1 MEESCFHFHLNYV
14 FPECWIGCMC
24 YRVATTIWNLFPSA
38 SLSEREKAREWE
50 REQTH
55 AEKSRDKRQSRR
67 ELSAIGDTPKRGLTF
82 FLEDIF
88 LSVHKQKCGDG
99 KVCLSA
105 AITPFAQSRKVF
117 WGSGL
122 SQPDSL
128 GQCKCLDSASL
139 WEPDRNHILAECV
152 LLSACWDSGLH
163 LTEIFETEA
172 AQALLVFCT
181 EDVLAGD
188 SGPDSPPCGHLN
200 GCMARISTKTSVHT
214 LR

>member
-1 MEESCFHFHLNYV
+1 M
-14 FPECWIGCMC
+14 
-24 YRVATTIWNLFPSA
+24 IWNLFPSA
-38 SLSEREKAREWE
+38 SLSERESERVRE

-67 ELSAIGDTPKRGLTF
+67 ELSAFGDTPKRGLTF

-88 LSVHKQKCGDG
+88 LSVYKQKCGDG

-105 AITPFAQSRKVF
+105 AITPFAQSREVF

-128 GQCKCLDSASL
+128 GLCKCLDSASL
-139 WEPDRNHILAECV
+139 WESDRNHILAECV
-152 LLSACWDSGLH
+152 LLCACWDSVLH
-163 LTEIFETEA
+163 LNTTEIFETEA

-188 SGPDSPPCGHLN
+188 SGPASPPCGHLN
-200 GCMARISTKTSVHT
+200 GGMARISTKTSVHT
-214 LR
+214 FR